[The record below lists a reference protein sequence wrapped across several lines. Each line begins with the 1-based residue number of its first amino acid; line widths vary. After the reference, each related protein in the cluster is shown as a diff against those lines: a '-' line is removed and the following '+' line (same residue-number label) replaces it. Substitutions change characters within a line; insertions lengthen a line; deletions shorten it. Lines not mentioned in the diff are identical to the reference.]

1 MKIEISYNES
11 TTIKGNYNIRVLLFN
26 DSFSAITIFRNS
38 FIGPNVN
45 FSSGKSG
52 PLPESVEATFGVLDE
67 PLTLQ
72 PFTFYGRERNFEG
85 LVDEEIKISAYYGRN
100 GQQEIFV
107 SEVERDTI
115 ANSGL

>member
-1 MKIEISYNES
+1 MKIEISYKES

-26 DSFSAITIFRNS
+26 DSFSAITIFRNC

-45 FSSGKSG
+45 SSSGKSA
-52 PLPESVEATFGVLDE
+52 PLPESVEATFGALDE

-85 LVDEEIKISAYYGRN
+85 LMDEEIKISAYYDRN
-100 GQQEIFV
+100 GQREIFV
-107 SEVERDTI
+107 SEVLNATQ
-115 ANSGL
+115 SLTGP